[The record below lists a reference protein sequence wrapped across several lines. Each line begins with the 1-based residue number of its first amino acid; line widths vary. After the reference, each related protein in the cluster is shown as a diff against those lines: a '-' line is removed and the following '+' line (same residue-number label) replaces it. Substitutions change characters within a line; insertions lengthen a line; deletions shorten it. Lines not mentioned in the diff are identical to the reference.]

1 MQKQNRE
8 IHSSLCVRSKNKDK
22 KECLWNIIHLQLLV
36 TDASMRAHPPSLS
49 IMLINT
55 VTLVTEYMIYAL
67 HISILV
73 ARIYLCIFVSHKN
86 KTAEK
91 LNNVI
96 DQPLLLHWK
105 KWLHHQP
112 KICRNPS
119 SNISI
124 HHQHLGIQM
133 LCLWIWVHSIR
144 CYDWTV
150 QAGNIWHYQK
160 P

>member
-8 IHSSLCVRSKNKDK
+8 IHSSLWVRSKNKDK
-22 KECLWNIIHLQLLV
+22 KRMLMKYHTSTTISNRCKYE
-36 TDASMRAHPPSLS
+36 SSPP
-49 IMLINT
+49 IF
-55 VTLVTEYMIYAL
+55 IYAL

-73 ARIYLCIFVSHKN
+73 AHIYLCIFVSHKN
-86 KTAEK
+86 KTVEK

-112 KICRNPS
+112 KICRNPN

-124 HHQHLGIQM
+124 YHQHLGIQM
-133 LCLWIWVHSIR
+133 FCLWIWVHSIR

-150 QAGNIWHYQK
+150 QAAKIWHYQK